1 MFEPTVR
8 DGVLQVRRPGTRWLS
23 SGWAG
28 GFETA
33 DAAFNVSVPAGWNR
47 TDLEEYLAERR
58 ERAGFEERG
67 PALLTGVDMD
77 HLRGAT
83 SGPVEVYATAGIT
96 NPAALPM
103 EPGDVSTRDDGGQSH
118 DVVDTIGTVN
128 LLVGTTRALDD
139 GAMANLVAVAA
150 EAKAATLLSASGFPG
165 TTTDAVVVG
174 TDPSG
179 EPSRFSGSATAVG
192 AATRACVRD
201 AVRAS
206 LESRYDSDELP
217 ESVADAAGGVE
228 TTRSATVFVP

>member
-1 MFEPTVR
+1 MFDATVR
-8 DGVLQVRRPGTRWLS
+8 EGVLQVARPGTRWLS

-33 DAAFNVSVPAGWNR
+33 AAAYNLSVPDGWRR
-47 TDLEEYLAERR
+47 TDLDTYVGDRR
-58 ERAGFEERG
+58 SAAGFESAG
-67 PALLTGVDMD
+67 PHLLTGVDLE
-77 HLRGAT
+77 HLRAARY
-83 SGPVEVYATAGIT
+83 GPVEVYATAGIS

-103 EPGDVSTRDDGGQSH
+103 ETGETATDKADRTMTDGETH
-118 DVVDTIGTVN
+118 AGTVN
-128 LLVGTTRALDD
+128 IIVGTTRALDD
-139 GAMANLVAVAA
+139 GAMANLLAVAA
-150 EAKAATLLSASGFPG
+150 EAKAATLLATTGFPG

-174 TDPSG
+174 SDPEG

-206 LESRYDSDELP
+206 LDSRYDSDELP
-217 ESVADAAGGVE
+217 GSVANAADGVE